1 MQCYTWADG
10 RKKRKNAYPSHR
22 AARIA
27 LRQAAEKYGINPNDY
42 DTYRCKDCRQ
52 IHYGRKPDVTRAKVR
67 EGVPCH
73 A

>member
-10 RKKRKNAYPSHR
+10 RKKRKNAYPNHR

-27 LRQAAEKYGINPNDY
+27 LRHAAEKYGINPDDY

-52 IHYGRKPDVTRAKVR
+52 IHYGRKQKN
-67 EGVPCH
+67 EGARVV
-73 A
+73 AYA